1 MATTASHNS
10 LSEGSLQRRI
20 CLLNGSCQGPV
31 DKGPG
36 SQGSDWLSGSGHIL
50 CHPCFSW
57 GQGHM
62 LPHSLSLC
70 IYPQKKR
77 QISEHAGRH
86 SISALWLTHSA
97 CLLSLVPHSDTLP
110 NGCHKTCKRS
120 WLSTLLQLNCVCAR
134 ACMFLTLSVAHQ
146 ATSLPNGCWEETK
159 RRCHMWQCLSC
170 LSVFV
175 YLAVIFSPRKAILGC
190 SVFMHI

>member
-1 MATTASHNS
+1 MASTCHVELLSRSLDQLYHSVVRNKKLTCDNQCLICYKMATTASHNS

-57 GQGHM
+57 GQGNM

-70 IYPQKKR
+70 IYPQKMANIWTCR
-77 QISEHAGRH
+77 QTLNLCSVA
-86 SISALWLTHSA
+86 
-97 CLLSLVPHSDTLP
+97 DTL
-110 NGCHKTCKRS
+110 G
-120 WLSTLLQLNCVCAR
+120 LSFVPCPTLWPSA
-134 ACMFLTLSVAHQ
+134 
-146 ATSLPNGCWEETK
+146 
-159 RRCHMWQCLSC
+159 
-170 LSVFV
+170 
-175 YLAVIFSPRKAILGC
+175 
-190 SVFMHI
+190 